1 MELSATLDN
10 EAATVGLGR
19 CFAEAAA
26 QQGLCVYLIG
36 DLGAGKTTLC
46 RGIIQAYGHR
56 GAVKS
61 PTYTLVEPYE
71 LAVQALDSTSVLTAD
86 QIQQVYHF
94 DLYRLS
100 DPGELEFLGLDDYF
114 SRQALCLIEWP
125 KRGKGFI
132 PSADII
138 FSLQHTVSAEQQL
151 QHKPH
156 ATRSDL
162 DKRFIHVSAFSAVG
176 KQVLM
181 QLQALYPA
189 LQRDN

>member
-1 MELSATLDN
+1 MELSATLNN
-10 EAATVGLGR
+10 EAGTVTLGR
-19 CFAEAAA
+19 CFAKAAA
-26 QQGLCVYLIG
+26 RQGLCVYLIG

-46 RGIIQAYGHR
+46 RGIIHAYGHR

-71 LAVQALDSTSVLTAD
+71 LAMQASDLTSVLTAD

-94 DLYRLS
+94 DLYRLR

-138 FSLQHTVSAEQQL
+138 FSLQYRVSAEQQY
-151 QHKPH
+151 HYKPQ
-156 ATRSDL
+156 TTSRDL
-162 DKRFIHVSAFSAVG
+162 DKRYIHVSALSAAG
-176 KQVLM
+176 KEVLT

>member
-10 EAATVGLGR
+10 EAATVALGR

-26 QQGLCVYLIG
+26 QKGLCAYLIG

-46 RGIIQAYGHR
+46 RGIIQAYGHL

-71 LAVQALDSTSVLTAD
+71 LAMEGLDSTLILTKD
-86 QIQQVYHF
+86 QIQRVYHF

-100 DPGELEFLGLDDYF
+100 DPHELEFLGLDTYF
-114 SRQALCLIEWP
+114 GCQALCLIEWP
-125 KRGKGFI
+125 KRGEGFI

-138 FSLQHTVSAEQQL
+138 FSLQYTGSAEQL
-151 QHKPH
+151 QHKPQ
-156 ATRSDL
+156 AKSSDL
-162 DKRFIHVSAFSAVG
+162 HKRFINASAFSATG
-176 KQVLM
+176 KQVLL
-181 QLQALYPA
+181 QLRALYPD
-189 LQRDN
+189 LQRDD

>member
-1 MELSATLDN
+1 MELSASLDD
-10 EAATVGLGR
+10 EEATVALGR
-19 CFAEAAA
+19 CFAKAAA
-26 QQGLCVYLIG
+26 QQGLCVYLVG

-46 RGIIQAYGHR
+46 RGIIQAYGHW

-71 LAVQALDSTSVLTAD
+71 LAIQALDSTSVSTAD
-86 QIQQVYHF
+86 QIQLVYHF

-125 KRGKGFI
+125 KQGKGFI
-132 PSADII
+132 PSSDIV
-138 FSLQHTVSAEQQL
+138 FYLQHTVSFEQKIQ
-151 QHKPH
+151 QKPQE
-156 ATRSDL
+156 TSGDL
-162 DKRFIHVSAFSAVG
+162 DKRFIQVSAFSKAG
-176 KQVLM
+176 KQVLT
-181 QLQALYPA
+181 QLQVLYPA

>member
-10 EAATVGLGR
+10 EAATVALGR

-36 DLGAGKTTLC
+36 DLGTGKTTLC

-71 LAVQALDSTSVLTAD
+71 LAMQALDSTSVSAANQL
-86 QIQQVYHF
+86 QQVYHF

-138 FSLQHTVSAEQQL
+138 FSLQHTASAEQQL
-151 QHKPH
+151 QHEPH
-156 ATRSDL
+156 TITSDL
-162 DKRFIHVSAFSAVG
+162 DNRFIHVSAFSAVG
-176 KQVLM
+176 KQVLT
-181 QLQALYPA
+181 QLQALHPA
-189 LQRDN
+189 LESDH